1 MRQPFFTFF
10 LLAFLLLL
18 TACHDE
24 DPKNYL
30 EVDEAYADA
39 NSLYINAVAS
49 LYNYIGGEADSQGL
63 QGTGRGVYDYNTFT
77 TDEAIVPTR
86 GGDWYDGGYWQNLYL
101 HQWTE
106 DDSEL
111 YETWKYL
118 YKVVTLCNRSL
129 QRLDEYANLL
139 TTQELTKHKAEVRA
153 IRAMYYYYL
162 MDMFGRIP
170 IVTNNNT
177 PANEVKQSKRSE
189 AFQFIV
195 DELQEVAMSL
205 TDNHSN
211 KRGEYYGRITRP
223 VAFFLLAK
231 LALNA
236 PIYTDDDWTDDII
249 PDGRDI
255 DFPIGDVHMN
265 AYKATIAYCE
275 MLTASG
281 YRLEEFYEDNFT
293 VANETSWENI
303 FTIPMDKL
311 LFTTKFDNIARSCHY
326 NHGAAIGLDGLNGPS
341 ATITTVKTFGY
352 GTDDIDKRYYI
363 NFYSDTIAVGKKVI
377 TLDDGTPLV
386 YHPLEME
393 IDLSG
398 SPYEK
403 TAGARMAKYE
413 IDNNTVEAN
422 DIVLFRFGDAI
433 LMKAEALIRNG
444 EDGFA
449 IINLIRERAG
459 MDGLQ
464 GTGSQEADLSTIL
477 DERLR
482 ELVWEGWRRQD
493 LIRFG
498 RFHLPYDLRPQLPK
512 ERNRY
517 TIVFPIPQTALDLNH
532 NLTQNPGY

>member
-170 IVTNNNT
+170 IVTDNNT

-189 AFQFIV
+189 AFRFIV

-265 AYKATIAYCE
+265 AYEATIAYCE

-459 MDGLQ
+459 MDGFH